1 MKDISE
7 LFDFKRQMWASE
19 VRREIDRAIALAERP
34 PKAPPVN
41 AINARI
47 DARLGVNAPPPPP
60 CSECGAPLPRIH
72 AVDQKTCGPVCGH
85 ARRCRLLREAN
96 ARRTEAREARKLSYH
111 EGISVRFARASREM
125 QDAAVVAWCADWYRR
140 AAVANRNRLGVR
152 HAP

>member
-41 AINARI
+41 AVNARI
-47 DARLGVNAPPPPP
+47 DARLGVNAPPSPP

-72 AVDQKTCGPVCGH
+72 AVDQERLAAE
-85 ARRCRLLREAN
+85 ARGLSLREAN
-96 ARRTEAREARKLSYH
+96 ARRTEAREARKL
-111 EGISVRFARASREM
+111 V
-125 QDAAVVAWCADWYRR
+125 AAVVWREQCDADLAAYFVARR
-140 AAVANRNRLGVR
+140 ERQRVAQVNRLGVR
-152 HAP
+152 R